1 MKDNKNVQALTLD
14 DLEQVSGGTGAL
26 IDVTQ
31 IKVQNAGEPVFKDV
45 ALVSGEPVFKD
56 VALVSGEPVFK
67 DVVLES
73 GEPVFKPVTVQEI
86 KTLKL
91 HSY

>member
-1 MKDNKNVQALTLD
+1 MKDNKNVQALALD

-26 IDVTQ
+26 FDATQ

-45 ALVSGEPVFKD
+45 VLVSD
-56 VALVSGEPVFK
+56 
-67 DVVLES
+67 
-73 GEPVFKPVTVQEI
+73 EPVFKPVTVQEVQTL
-86 KTLKL
+86 KLHSLEPNEPVFKPVTVQEVPTLKL

>member
-56 VALVSGEPVFK
+56 V
-67 DVVLES
+67 VLES